1 MILCL
6 NSNLEWYR
14 PWCHDESSLV
24 CSPSLPNS
32 QQESSHSP
40 TRDIPT
46 ICASW
51 DVSVSS
57 HLHRQIQR
65 LYPAEGPKEE
75 LVGSQKETNNTPLTL
90 GLNTHT
96 QLLRTY
102 NMDKHLF
109 CVFLRSHLSGL
120 QKDAYWN
127 KTERVPRWLMLCFG
141 SDVLKGK
148 IVWFTLF
155 LIQNYDF
162 ISSPSYHQN
171 WRGYYFSITHKCKS
185 TALLWK
191 WALPVQ
197 RDSSSRLCLY
207 IVTD

>member
-6 NSNLEWYR
+6 NSNLEGYR

-102 NMDKHLF
+102 NMEKHLF
-109 CVFLRSHLSGL
+109 CIFLCSHLSGL

-127 KTERVPRWLMLCFG
+127 KTERVTRWLMLCFG
-141 SDVLKGK
+141 SDVLKGA

-155 LIQNYDF
+155 LIQNYDI
-162 ISSPSYHQN
+162 ISSPPHTIRTEEVIVFPSHTNVNSLRFYGNGH
-171 WRGYYFSITHKCKS
+171 
-185 TALLWK
+185 
-191 WALPVQ
+191 
-197 RDSSSRLCLY
+197 CLSKETVLVDVVC
-207 IVTD
+207 I

>member
-1 MILCL
+1 MMKPLWFALRHSQTPKLPTGEQPFSNQGYSHHMCQLRCFCL
-6 NSNLEWYR
+6 F
-14 PWCHDESSLV
+14 SSPQTNPKTLSSRGTKGGV
-24 CSPSLPNS
+24 GGKPKRN
-32 QQESSHSP
+32 QQH
-40 TRDIPT
+40 T
-46 ICASW
+46 I
-51 DVSVSS
+51 DFRIK
-57 HLHRQIQR
+57 H
-65 LYPAEGPKEE
+65 
-75 LVGSQKETNNTPLTL
+75 
-90 GLNTHT
+90 THT

-109 CVFLRSHLSGL
+109 CVFLCSHLSGL

-171 WRGYYFSITHKCKS
+171 WRGYYFSITHKRKS